1 MRDLVK
7 EGRELQD
14 RLTES
19 FKVILNEVDYPSD
32 SEVVKEN
39 DKMVV
44 IIPNSLESLKKII
57 GNVNLDLSKVD
68 EKTSFQVFCV
78 LFKEKTTE
86 YDVPEFKHFTVIS
99 TENGK
104 TICFN
109 GNNKEVQLAK
119 LLGPSRLNKT
129 LFDYG
134 KNDGRV
140 IIEKPSEGFN
150 IMKAWDEL
158 YKTSAKNVNDL
169 KNKYSKKIKSSI
181 RKQLGIDEKTVIKET
196 DDIVI
201 FMPQTFK
208 TFKYVYERDV
218 INHVLDL
225 PTDKDV
231 GYQIFVIVHKPNS
244 KYYQSKQFKIIT
256 IYADYDNNF
265 TCYDY
270 RDKKITMDDVIKL
283 TKLSRSLFRY
293 GANDGKIFIRKAKV
307 KYKNNIDMLKSLYSS
322 ADEKDAPKKDDFKTS
337 LKKIAKRTLKSA
349 DLVKKNIKK
358 TKQNIFK
365 WYIGVVNER
374 FGKRRT
380 GITRKIF

>member
-14 RLTES
+14 KITES
-19 FKVILNEVDYPSD
+19 FKVALNEVDYPSD

-39 DKMVV
+39 DKIVV
-44 IIPNSLESLKKII
+44 IIPSTLESLKKII
-57 GNVNLDLSKVD
+57 GNVNLDLSKVE

-78 LFKEKTTE
+78 LFKEGTTE

-99 TENGK
+99 TEKGK
-104 TICFN
+104 IICFN
-109 GNNKEVQLAK
+109 GNNKEVQLGK
-119 LLGPSRLNKT
+119 LLTPSRISKS

-169 KNKYSKKIKSSI
+169 KNKYSKKIQSSI
-181 RKQLGIDEKTVIKET
+181 RKHLGIDEKTIIKET
-196 DDIVI
+196 DDVVV

-208 TFKYVYERDV
+208 TFKYVYERDIV
-218 INHVLDL
+218 NHVLNL

-244 KYYQSKQFKIIT
+244 KYHQNKQFKIIT
-256 IYADYDNNF
+256 IYADYDGNF

-270 RDKKITMDDVIKL
+270 RDKKITMDDVVKL

-307 KYKNNIDMLKSLYSS
+307 KYKNNIDMLKALYSS

-365 WYIGVVNER
+365 
-374 FGKRRT
+374 
-380 GITRKIF
+380 